1 MITVRDFINENDPNY
16 LNARV
21 ETLTEVLQEKE
32 KEIENLQSEINWYK
46 TQDAKMKTKILIIQE
61 ELNKLNHENS

>member
-21 ETLTEVLQEKE
+21 ETLTELLQEKE

-61 ELNKLNHENS
+61 ELKKLNHENS